1 MTKKRLTALRSET
14 PYQSLREDLQE
25 FSWPVQR
32 LIGSFLMACVAND
45 IAVYIRR
52 SIGGYVIRMYDGD
65 VKYQEDLLRTDD
77 VPALLADWAA
87 KLKIDGTYAI
97 LAAQTSP
104 DGPGTAKQG
113 KP

>member
-1 MTKKRLTALRSET
+1 MTKKKYTALRSET
-14 PYQSLREDLQE
+14 PYQSLREDLQD

-32 LIGSFLMACVAND
+32 LVGAFAMACVAND
-45 IAVYIRR
+45 IAIYIRR
-52 SIGGYVIRMYDGD
+52 SIGGYVVRMYDGD
-65 VKYQEDLLRTDD
+65 TRYEEHLLRTDD
-77 VPALLADWAA
+77 VPTLLADWAG

-104 DGPGTAKQG
+104 EAPGAAKQG